1 MTLQE
6 FFDLLANNPIL
17 LIGFFLLVPITA
29 WIACFLGRDEGHLPP
44 WKYLYSTLIYLVCVP
59 GIFAITLNIYL
70 FLFEQRSIL
79 ETDIF
84 TQIIPVI
91 SMIATLLIIKMNVDL
106 ERIPGF
112 DKLSGLLIM
121 IFIILAIMW
130 VIDSTRIFVGVFSFM
145 PFWVVLAIF
154 AGALAVAR
162 YGMKKFAK

>member
-6 FFDLLANNPIL
+6 FFELLANNPGLI
-17 LIGFFLLVPITA
+17 IGFFLLIPITA
-29 WIACFLGRDEGHLPP
+29 WIACFMGRDEGHLPP

-79 ETDIF
+79 QTDIY
-84 TQIIPVI
+84 TQIIPII
-91 SMIATLLIIKMNVDL
+91 SMIATLFIIKMNVNL

-112 DKLSGLLIM
+112 EKLSGLLIM
-121 IFIILAIMW
+121 IFVVLGIMW

-145 PFWVVLAIF
+145 PFWVVIVIF
-154 AGALAVAR
+154 AGALALVR
-162 YGMKKFAK
+162 FGMQKFAK